1 MILIVA
7 ENTCRDFENA
17 PVFSYACKLTTIVMQ
32 YVFKYLLNKH
42 LSRIPNNKHCPLLNK
57 HAFSLCWLYIV
68 NIDAMG
74 GTQISAVYEDN
85 VCLLMISAEFPL
97 QQDITESEGES
108 APLVL

>member
-1 MILIVA
+1 
-7 ENTCRDFENA
+7 
-17 PVFSYACKLTTIVMQ
+17 MQ

-68 NIDAMG
+68 NINAVG

-97 QQDITESEGES
+97 QQDITELGLQPDNSVTDPHNTQQGT
-108 APLVL
+108 

>member
-1 MILIVA
+1 M
-7 ENTCRDFENA
+7 
-17 PVFSYACKLTTIVMQ
+17 
-32 YVFKYLLNKH
+32 
-42 LSRIPNNKHCPLLNK
+42 LS
-57 HAFSLCWLYIV
+57 AFVWLYIV

>member
-1 MILIVA
+1 
-7 ENTCRDFENA
+7 
-17 PVFSYACKLTTIVMQ
+17 MQ

-97 QQDITESEGES
+97 QQDITESKGES